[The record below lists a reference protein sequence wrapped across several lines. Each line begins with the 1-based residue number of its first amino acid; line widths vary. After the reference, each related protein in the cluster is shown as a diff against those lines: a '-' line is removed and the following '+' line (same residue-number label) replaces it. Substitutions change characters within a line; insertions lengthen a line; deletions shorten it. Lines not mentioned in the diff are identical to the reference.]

1 MNRVKKEFKKC
12 GFLLEND
19 YPQMPYY
26 LKGKSCFEPGFV
38 LIESIGVQ
46 SNVYTRCLNI
56 GIEKYRLNRDGNVS
70 VMFDEYDLGI

>member
-1 MNRVKKEFKKC
+1 MNRVKKEFKKR

-19 YPQMPYY
+19 YPQMPFY

-38 LIESIGVQ
+38 SIESIGVQ

-56 GIEKYRLNRDGNVS
+56 GIEKIS
-70 VMFDEYDLGI
+70 VKS